1 MTNHT
6 NQNNDAKAIHSMLF
20 AAIAAAA
27 TAAIMLQLGGCSGTS
42 CHDACLS
49 SQNATVRVVVAREE
63 VSTPQGVHSAYAP
76 AVSQQDHEEYVF
88 TAPRYTVEPI
98 VFIEET
104 PESDS
109 QPSPAQVSMHNSMFA
124 PFGIQG
130 DDSFTDVLK
139 SVSQVSY
146 ATVGSDFDPD
156 VDPTG
161 TFVVYASTQHNLSSD
176 IYRKAIGGRTTT
188 QLTNDAA
195 QELMPEISPDGS
207 KVAFSSDR
215 NGNWDV
221 FVMSVDGGPSMQIT
235 FDAEHEMHPTWS
247 SDGKSMAYCRYNDR
261 ATQWEIWTVDVEKPS
276 VRSFIC
282 EGMFP
287 RWSPEQNVNRLLF
300 QRSRKRADRLFGIW
314 TVEVVDGNGCNP
326 TEILSSGDSA
336 IMHPNWSPNGKTIV
350 FATVMDPQTSENG
363 MPKNAEIWTIGLDG
377 TSKTALTSGG
387 YCNLRP
393 TWGATDKV
401 FFTSNRAG
409 VDNIWSVSTSIS
421 EAQGFGE
428 GMGSEIA
435 TVDQMLDTER

>member
-1 MTNHT
+1 MTTST
-6 NQNNDAKAIHSMLF
+6 NQTNDAKAISSILF
-20 AAIAAAA
+20 AAVAATA
-27 TAAIMLQLGGCSGTS
+27 TAAIMLQLGGCAGAPCHES
-42 CHDACLS
+42 CFA
-49 SQNATVRVVVAREE
+49 SQNATVRVVVAREDASE
-63 VSTPQGVHSAYAP
+63 STGK
-76 AVSQQDHEEYVF
+76 DIVF
-88 TAPRYTVEPI
+88 TSGIDASKQYQAECVSEAPSYDVEPI
-98 VFIEET
+98 VFMEE
-104 PESDS
+104 SS
-109 QPSPAQVSMHNSMFA
+109 ASNLQSSMRNSMFA

-130 DDSFTDVLK
+130 EDTIKDVHK

-156 VDPTG
+156 IDPTG
-161 TFVVYASTQHNLSSD
+161 TFVVYASTQHNHNSD
-176 IYRKAIGGRTTT
+176 IYRKTIGGRTTT

-221 FVMSVDGGPSMQIT
+221 FVMSVEGGPTVQIT
-235 FDAEHEMHPTWS
+235 FDGEHEMHPTWS
-247 SDGKSMAYCRYNDR
+247 PDGKSMAYCRYNDR
-261 ATQWEIWTVDVEKPS
+261 ATQWEIWTVDIEKPS

-287 RWSPEQNVNRLLF
+287 RWSPEKNVDRLLF

-314 TVEVVDGNGCNP
+314 TIEVVDGNGCNP
-326 TEILSSGDSA
+326 TEILASGDSA
-336 IMHPNWSPNGKTIV
+336 IMHPNWSPNGETIV
-350 FATVMDPQTSENG
+350 FATVLDPYTSENG
-363 MPKNAEIWTIGLDG
+363 MPKNAEIWTIALDG

-409 VDNIWSVSTSIS
+409 VDNIWSISTSFS
-421 EAQGFGE
+421 EGQGPEG
-428 GMGSEIA
+428 GMGSEMA
-435 TVDQMLDTER
+435 TVDDMLEIDR